1 MERKKLFWPVVK
13 ALFWSAVV
21 VFANRKEV
29 KKMSKV
35 FLSIGLVLVALSM
48 VGFSAAIA
56 QDDPEDSPIGERITL
71 WGTLQK
77 TADGVYTLN
86 GKYTL
91 QSQLDLEPYVGKEVA
106 IRGEVIAEDPTTVE
120 VLAIEEYQKPDEPS
134 GPYTPSAGDHID
146 VRGILQK
153 TADGTYVADEV
164 VLQSSSVDLES
175 YVGQLVCAKGE
186 VVAEEPLTIEVEA
199 IEGYE
204 NEPPRVPH
212 RPPMACLHGLLQKT
226 GDGEY
231 TLENAE
237 GRPSPVSGV
246 VLQSSTIELEEWV
259 GMQVCLQG
267 EIVSEDPLTIEV
279 LAVKEYEET
288 NEPGIGEVPPQTIGA
303 HGTLLK
309 TDDGTYTLDDRII
322 VQSRTIDLEEWV
334 DMEVVIK
341 AEVVARDPEPI
352 LEVLAICE
360 YNSVASEAVTDGE
373 ESYDAETL
381 RKMISGATAVEPS
394 SWGKVK
400 AGFR

>member
-1 MERKKLFWPVVK
+1 
-13 ALFWSAVV
+13 
-21 VFANRKEV
+21 
-29 KKMSKV
+29 MSKAFIV
-35 FLSIGLVLVALSM
+35 AALAAVTLLVASFG
-48 VGFSAAIA
+48 VATA
-56 QDDPEDSPIGERITL
+56 QDDPEDSPIGERIAL

-77 TADGVYTLN
+77 TDDGTYILA
-86 GKYTL
+86 GYIL
-91 QSQLDLEPYVGKEVA
+91 QSQLHLEPYVGRQVA
-106 IRGEVIAEDPTTVE
+106 IRGEVVAEEPLTVE

-134 GPYTPSAGDHID
+134 GPYTPSVGDHID

-153 TADGTYVADEV
+153 RADGTYVVDEV
-164 VLQSSSVDLES
+164 VLQSSTVDLES
-175 YVGQLVCAKGE
+175 YVGQLVSAQGE
-186 VVAEEPLTIEVEA
+186 VSAEEPLTIEVEA
-199 IEGYE
+199 IEGHE
-204 NEPPRVPH
+204 DEPPRVPQ

-226 GDGEY
+226 GNGEY

-246 VLQSSTIELEEWV
+246 VLRSSTIELEEWV

-288 NEPGIGEVPPQTIGA
+288 NEPGIGEVPPQVMGA

-360 YNSVASEAVTDGE
+360 YNSLASEAVTDGE
-373 ESYDAETL
+373 ETYDAETL
-381 RKMISGATAVEPS
+381 RKMLSSTAVEPS
-394 SWGKVK
+394 SWGQVK
-400 AGFR
+400 ALFR

>member
-1 MERKKLFWPVVK
+1 
-13 ALFWSAVV
+13 
-21 VFANRKEV
+21 
-29 KKMSKV
+29 MSKAFIV
-35 FLSIGLVLVALSM
+35 AALAAVTLLVASF
-48 VGFSAAIA
+48 GAATA
-56 QDDPEDSPIGERITL
+56 QDDPEDSPIGERIAL
-71 WGTLQK
+71 CGTLQK
-77 TADGVYTLN
+77 ADDGGYTLN
-86 GKYTL
+86 GKYIL
-91 QSQLDLEPYVGKEVA
+91 QSQLDLEPYVGRQVA
-106 IRGEVIAEDPTTVE
+106 IIGEVVAEDPPTVE

-134 GPYTPSAGDHID
+134 GPYVPSVGDHID

-153 TADGTYVADEV
+153 RADGTYAVDEV
-164 VLQSSSVDLES
+164 VLQSSTVDLES

-186 VVAEEPLTIEVEA
+186 VSAEEPLTIEVEA
-199 IEGYE
+199 IEGHE
-204 NEPPRVPH
+204 DEPPRVPH

-246 VLQSSTIELEEWV
+246 VLQSSTIELEQWV
-259 GMQVCLQG
+259 GMEVCIKG
-267 EIVSEDPLTIEV
+267 EVVSEDPLTIEV

-288 NEPGIGEVPPQTIGA
+288 NEPGIGEVPPQVMGA

-322 VQSRTIDLEEWV
+322 VQNRTIDLEEWA